1 VSAAL
6 FDVIYTEVLAI
17 GHKNG
22 EPRLFPQ
29 ALVQGQPA
37 IMTATTIG
45 IMVKHTRANIYIE
58 NLLIG
63 GPAMLGG
70 HLTRGDV
77 ILAVDGRDVSK
88 HAESFATRLIGSD
101 IPGSLLGLQV
111 RKKNGQVIDVM
122 LARIA
127 AEDIDAKRL
136 LFELLAR
143 LQDSIT
149 SVQEK
154 PQQQNEGDSCLHGL
168 VAQCNMPQ
176 ASTVTRQQ
184 SLLLEE
190 CAQVWVGIVDRDA
203 QFRSQVLMKKVE
215 YSVSECVCECEYVCV
230 CVVCVCVCVVCVCV
244 CVVCVLCV
252 CVCVCR
258 W

>member
-1 VSAAL
+1 
-6 FDVIYTEVLAI
+6 
-17 GHKNG
+17 
-22 EPRLFPQ
+22 
-29 ALVQGQPA
+29 
-37 IMTATTIG
+37 MTATTVG
-45 IMVKHTRANIYIE
+45 MMVKQTNANIYIE

-88 HAESFATRLIGSD
+88 HKESFATRLIGSD

-143 LQDSIT
+143 LQESIT
-149 SVQEK
+149 SAQEK
-154 PQQQNEGDSCLHGL
+154 PQQQDEGDGCLHGL
-168 VAQCNMPQ
+168 VAQCNMPPWQ
-176 ASTVTRQQ
+176 VSTVTRQQ

-190 CAQVWVGIVDRDA
+190 CAKVWVGIVDRDA
-203 QFRSQVLMKKVE
+203 QFRSQVLMKKEE
-215 YSVSECVCECEYVCV
+215 YNVSECVCV
-230 CVVCVCVCVVCVCV
+230 
-244 CVVCVLCV
+244 
-252 CVCVCR
+252 
-258 W
+258 